1 MHSNAAAGAVPDH
14 FLAFIGGYC
23 MRDLSGKG
31 LRSGLLAALIALALL
46 GCDKESPETLLGQA
60 KADLAARNPAAA
72 VIRLKTALQTNPSS
86 SETRVLLGR
95 ALLQT
100 GDARGA
106 VVELSRALELKHD
119 SAEVMP
125 DLARALLQSGAAVK
139 LTSAYGELQL
149 DDKAAAVAFKTH
161 LATAWA
167 QLGKPEKAESALK
180 DALNLDP
187 DNPEVR
193 LLQARM
199 AAERGE
205 HDKALGMVDT
215 VIAKGAALRE
225 AWQLRG
231 EILAFGLGN
240 LREAEAAVRKSLDAD
255 RSYLPSHVLLTSLHI
270 GNGDF
275 AKAKAQFKELQE
287 LAPDQVQTVFLQ
299 AQLEMSDKNYPRA
312 LELVQGVLKVTPTNV
327 NALRLASAI
336 EWHLGSP
343 EAAARLLETAL
354 KSDPTVSAMRVNLA
368 HIYLR
373 LGQARRA
380 QEIIGPVVISE
391 RASSEALGVAAE
403 ASLQQGRLDQ
413 AEALFVRAASA
424 KPEDQRLQT
433 SLAMARLAKG
443 DTVRAL
449 EQLENLAAS
458 SSEEFADAALVTA
471 RLRRQEF
478 DAALAAA
485 DRLVKKAPQ
494 SAKSHELRGRV
505 LFTQGNLAES
515 RRAFDKALSLEPGS
529 FPAVAALVE
538 TDFREAQPKQALQR
552 VEAFTKATPRSHLA
566 HLLLADV
573 RNRAGEPVALVE
585 EALRRAVSVAP
596 NEPVPRVKLIE
607 LLLRQRQTTAARAA
621 AEEAAALMPND
632 VGVLNALGQ
641 IQLRAGDR
649 QQALVTLRR
658 IVALDTNNSQAYL
671 QLAELHRGAGDMDA
685 AASELRR
692 ALEVDTGSREAR
704 AEFVNLFLAL
714 KRGPEAIELA
724 RTMQRREP
732 KSPGGYL
739 LEGDLHRRLKDHQAA
754 AAVLKLGVSKAGE
767 SQELVFGLFASLMS
781 LNDWKQAEH
790 LALSWL
796 AKNPA
801 DVLMQYA
808 MGEGYLGRQA
818 LPAAEA
824 RFAKVVSI
832 APQHPAALNNLAWV
846 LAEQGKPGASG
857 YAKRALELSPNHPAF
872 LDTLATALASENDVR
887 GAIDAQR
894 KAVELA
900 PGDVSMRL
908 RLAQLAVRAG
918 DKVQAKAELGKV
930 LAAAKAGPVRD
941 EADRLLKGL

>member
-1 MHSNAAAGAVPDH
+1 
-14 FLAFIGGYC
+14 
-23 MRDLSGKG
+23 MRALSGQG
-31 LRSGLLAALIALALL
+31 LRSGLLAALIATALL
-46 GCDKESPETLLGQA
+46 GCDTESPQTLLAQA
-60 KADLAARNPAAA
+60 KADLAAKNPAAA
-72 VIRLKTALQTNPSS
+72 VIRLKTVLQTNPSS
-86 SETRVLLGR
+86 SETRVLLGK
-95 ALLQT
+95 ALLET
-100 GDARGA
+100 GDAPGA

-119 SAEVMP
+119 AAEVMP

-139 LTSAYGELQL
+139 LTSAYGEVRL
-149 DDKAAAVAFKTH
+149 DDKAAAVTFKTQ

-180 DALNLDP
+180 EALTVDP
-187 DNPEVR
+187 DNPEAR
-193 LLQARM
+193 LLQARI

-205 HDKALGMVDT
+205 HDKALGLVDA
-215 VIAKGAALRE
+215 VIAKGSGLRE

-240 LREAEAAVRKSLDAD
+240 LREAEAAVSKSLDAD
-255 RSYLPSHVLLTSLHI
+255 RSFVPSRVLLTSLHI
-270 GNGDF
+270 RSGDLE
-275 AKAKAQFKELQE
+275 KAKAQFKELQE
-287 LAPDQVQTVFLQ
+287 LAPNQVQTVFLQ
-299 AQLEMSDKNYPRA
+299 AQLEMADKNYSRA
-312 LELVQGVLKVTPTNV
+312 RELVQSVLKLTPTNV

-354 KSDPTVSAMRVNLA
+354 KADPTVSAMRVNLA

-380 QEIIGPVVISE
+380 QEIIGPVVLSE
-391 RASSEALGVAAE
+391 RASSDALGVAAE
-403 ASLQQGRLDQ
+403 AAMQQGRLDQ
-413 AEALFVRAASA
+413 AEALFARAASA

-443 DTVRAL
+443 DAVRAF

-458 SSEEFADAALVTA
+458 GSEEFADAALVTA

-485 DRLVKKAPQ
+485 DRLVKKAPA

-505 LFTQGNLAES
+505 LFAQGNLAES

-538 TDFREAQPKQALQR
+538 ADFREAQPKQALQR
-552 VEAFTKATPRSHLA
+552 VEAFTKSKPRSHLA

-573 RNRAGEPVALVE
+573 RNRAGEPVASIQ
-585 EALRRAVSVAP
+585 EALRQAISVAP

-621 AEEAAALMPND
+621 AEDAAALMPND
-632 VGVLNALGQ
+632 VGILTALGQ
-641 IQLRAGDR
+641 IQLRAGD
-649 QQALVTLRR
+649 QQQSLLTFRR
-658 IVALDTNNSQAYL
+658 VVSLDPNNSQAYL
-671 QLAELHRGAGDMDA
+671 LLAELHRGAGNMDA
-685 AASELRR
+685 AASELQR
-692 ALEVDTGSREAR
+692 ALEADTGSREAR
-704 AEFVNLFLAL
+704 AEVVNLFLAL
-714 KRGPEAIELA
+714 KRGPEAIALA
-724 RTMQRREP
+724 KAMQRREP
-732 KSPGGYL
+732 NSPGGYL
-739 LEGDLHRRLKDHQAA
+739 LEGELHRRLKDHQAA
-754 AAVLKLGVSKAGE
+754 TAALKLGVSKAGE

-781 LNDWKQAEH
+781 LNDWKQAEP
-790 LALSWL
+790 LALRWL

-801 DVLMQYA
+801 DVLMQYSL
-808 MGEGYLGRQA
+808 GEGYLGRQA

-832 APQHPAALNNLAWV
+832 APRHPAALNNLAWV
-846 LAEQGKPGASG
+846 LAEQGKAGASS
-857 YAKRALELSPNHPAF
+857 YAKRAVELSPGHPAF

-900 PGDVSMRL
+900 PGDMSMRL

-918 DKVQAKAELGKV
+918 DKAQAKAELGKV
-930 LAAAKAGPVRD
+930 LAAAKAGPLRD
-941 EADRLLKGL
+941 EAERILKGL

>member
-1 MHSNAAAGAVPDH
+1 MQHPTMLRTALVA
-14 FLAFIGGYC
+14 LAI
-23 MRDLSGKG
+23 SV
-31 LRSGLLAALIALALL
+31 ALALQ
-46 GCDKESPETLLGQA
+46 GCDEETAQSLTS
-60 KADLAARNPAAA
+60 KARSDLAQSDAKSA
-72 VIRLKTALQTNPSS
+72 VIRLKKVLQTNPSS
-86 SETRVLLGR
+86 SEARVLLGK
-95 ALLQT
+95 ALLET
-100 GDARGA
+100 GDASGA

-119 SAEVMP
+119 PAEVMP

-139 LTSAYGELQL
+139 LTSAYGDVRLA
-149 DDKAAAVAFKTH
+149 DKAAAVAFKTH

-167 QLGKPEKAESALK
+167 QLAKPEMAESALK
-180 DALNLDP
+180 EALNLDP
-187 DNPEVR
+187 DHPEAR

-205 HDKALGMVDT
+205 HEKALGLVDGI
-215 VIAKGAALRE
+215 IAKGVGLRE
-225 AWQLRG
+225 AWQLRA
-231 EILAFGLGN
+231 EILAFGPGN
-240 LREAEAAVRKSLDAD
+240 LREAEAALRKSLEAD
-255 RSYLPSHVLLTSLHI
+255 RSYVPSRVLLTSLHI
-270 GNGDF
+270 RSGDLE
-275 AKAKAQFKELQE
+275 KAKAQFKELQE

-299 AQLEMSDKNYPRA
+299 AQLEMADKNYPMAR
-312 LELVQGVLKVTPTNV
+312 ELVQGVLKLTPTNV

-354 KSDPTVSAMRVNLA
+354 KADPTVSAMRVNLA

-380 QEIIGPVVISE
+380 QEIVGPVVLSE
-391 RASSEALGVAAE
+391 RASSDALGVAAE
-403 ASLQQGRLDQ
+403 AALQQGRLDQ

-443 DTVRAL
+443 DTVRAF

-458 SSEEFADAALVTA
+458 GSEEFADAALVTA

-485 DRLVKKAPQ
+485 DRLLKKAPA

-505 LFTQGNLAES
+505 LFAQGNLAES

-552 VEAFTKATPRSHLA
+552 VEAFTKSTPGSHLA
-566 HLLLADV
+566 HLLLADA
-573 RNRAGEPVALVE
+573 RNRAGEPVASVQK
-585 EALRRAVSVAP
+585 ALRQAVSVAP
-596 NEPVPRVKLIE
+596 NEPVPRLKLIE
-607 LLLRQRQTTAARAA
+607 LLLRQRQTTAARTA

-641 IQLRAGDR
+641 MQFRAGDR
-649 QQALVTLRR
+649 QQALLTFRR
-658 IVALDTNNSQAYL
+658 VVALDANNSPARL
-671 QLAELHRGAGDMDA
+671 QLAELHRSTGDMDA
-685 AASELRR
+685 AASEQLR
-692 ALEVDTGSREAR
+692 ALEADPGSREAR
-704 AEFVNLFLAL
+704 SGVVNLFLAL
-714 KRGPEAIELA
+714 KRGPEAIALA
-724 RTMQRREP
+724 KAMQRREP
-732 KSPGGYL
+732 NAPGGYL
-739 LEGDLHRRLKDHQAA
+739 LEAELHRRLKDHQSAA
-754 AAVLKLGVSKAGE
+754 AALKLGVSKAGE
-767 SQELVFGLFASLMS
+767 SEELVFGLFASLMS
-781 LNDWKQAEH
+781 LNDWKQAEPM
-790 LALSWL
+790 ALRWL
-796 AKNPA
+796 EKNPA

-808 MGEGYLGRQA
+808 LGEGYLGRQA

-832 APQHPAALNNLAWV
+832 APNHPAALNNLAWI
-846 LAEQGKPGASG
+846 LAKQGKPGASG
-857 YAKRALELSPNHPAF
+857 YAKRAVELSPSHPAF

-887 GAIDAQR
+887 GSIDVQR

-908 RLAQLAVRAG
+908 RLAQLAVSAG
-918 DKVQAKAELGKV
+918 DKGQARAELEKV
-930 LAAAKAGPVRD
+930 LAAAKAGPVRE
-941 EADRLLKGL
+941 EAERILKGL